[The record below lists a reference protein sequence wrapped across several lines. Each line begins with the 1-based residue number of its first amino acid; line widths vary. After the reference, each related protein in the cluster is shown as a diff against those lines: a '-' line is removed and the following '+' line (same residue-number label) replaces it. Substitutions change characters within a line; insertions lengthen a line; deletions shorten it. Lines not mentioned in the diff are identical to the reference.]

1 MAYSTVAERQQAEA
15 VTFQFPNASLKSGE
29 DSPESKNP
37 SQGFHLLACKTRYF
51 TQLPVIS
58 SFQFLMPRFEVAS
71 NLDCLTLRPIA
82 LLLCSWLWN
91 RVEPRRDEIRER
103 IQEANGA

>member
-1 MAYSTVAERQQAEA
+1 MAYSTVAERPQAEA

-58 SFQFLMPRFEVAS
+58 SFQFLNSCVWICKNFLGSILDAS
-71 NLDCLTLRPIA
+71 F
-82 LLLCSWLWN
+82 
-91 RVEPRRDEIRER
+91 
-103 IQEANGA
+103 

>member
-37 SQGFHLLACKTRYF
+37 SQGFHLLACKTR
-51 TQLPVIS
+51 
-58 SFQFLMPRFEVAS
+58 
-71 NLDCLTLRPIA
+71 
-82 LLLCSWLWN
+82 
-91 RVEPRRDEIRER
+91 VEPRRDEIRER